1 MYRTL
6 RHMAGAI
13 AVLTL
18 VSVGFTLSAAN
29 PMRALAACTIPSPP
43 ANDEL
48 TANPD
53 GSISIVLV
61 GSAGATS
68 YNIYRGT
75 TSGGEA
81 ATPVANTTSVLYTDK
96 GLTANTDYFY
106 EFTAVNSCGES
117 AKGAEDSSKTTPPAP
132 TGGNVAGVAS
142 GNSEIYYGENAMFGG
157 EDWFQTLTGWFPQNL
172 GSSGSNSPGQ
182 QVVDMAYAT
191 LGSMT
196 FNNVVVPTS
205 GLYTIE
211 WRYAF
216 QGGLF
221 PSVNNR
227 QMGVA
232 INGTVLTTTERFP
245 ITGSFD
251 VYQDSSL
258 QAHLNAGRN
267 SVTLFAVTDH
277 GVSRVDQLIVTPA
290 TASVPSGPTN
300 LTVTPG
306 AAGATLKWT
315 ASTSGSPT
323 SYSIFRGTAT
333 DGEATTAVG
342 TVSGT
347 TTTFTDTG
355 LTNGKT
361 YFYNVAA
368 NNATG
373 VGPDSNEVS
382 VSPGVTTTTP
392 AAAPSGVTLNPAN
405 FTLTPASN
413 VMNLTWNPVAGATS
427 YNIYRGTAPGGEAAT
442 PVGTSTSDS
451 YTDTGVTDGTG
462 YYYTVAAVNAGGTGP
477 KSAETNSVPSALVVT
492 PPVPFGMVVTTAS
505 GQINLQ
511 WTYEENATSYKIY
524 RSTTSGGEGAT
535 PIATTT
541 SSSYTDTSV
550 TAGTTYYYEVTALTG
565 TTESVR
571 SPEVS
576 ANTSGTS
583 TPPTPV
589 GLVATAG
596 NGSVALSWTASTGAT
611 SYSIYRG
618 TTSGGEGT
626 TSIATTTTNSYTNT
640 GLTNGTTYYY
650 KVSATN
656 SAGTSAQ
663 SGEASATPTS
673 SPTSSLQI
681 SAGGPATGTWVA
693 DEDFTGGATSD
704 TTHAITTTGLT
715 NPAPQSVYQHNR
727 YGNFTYTVPG
737 LTAGGSYTVRLHF
750 AEEYWTAAGSRT
762 FNVLINGTQVLT
774 NFDIFATAGGE
785 YIGVIEPFTATA
797 SSTGTITIQFVT
809 VKDNAQVNGIEILS
823 G

>member
-1 MYRTL
+1 MNKTL
-6 RHMAGAI
+6 RHVAGAV

-18 VSVGFTLSAAN
+18 TSAGFAVSAVN
-29 PMRALAACTIPSPP
+29 PTGARAACTIPSPP

-75 TSGGEA
+75 ASGGEA

-117 AKGAEDSSKTTPPAP
+117 ARSAEDSSKTTPPAP
-132 TGGNVAGVAS
+132 TGGSTAGVAS
-142 GNSEIYYGENAMFGG
+142 GSSEIYYGEDAMFGG

-172 GSSGSNSPGQ
+172 GSSGSDSPGQ
-182 QVVDMAYAT
+182 LVVDMAYAT
-191 LGSMT
+191 LGTMT

-205 GLYTIE
+205 GLYTLQ

-216 QGGLF
+216 AGGLF

-227 QMGVA
+227 EMGVA
-232 INGTVLTTTERFP
+232 VNGTPITTTERFP

-306 AAGATLKWT
+306 SAGATLTWT

-323 SYSIFRGTAT
+323 SYSIYRGTAS
-333 DGEATTAVG
+333 DGEAVTAVG

-347 TTTFTDTG
+347 TTTFTDTS

-368 NNATG
+368 GNS
-373 VGPDSNEVS
+373 VGTSPDSNEVS
-382 VSPGVTTTTP
+382 VSPGAATTAPP
-392 AAAPSGVTLNPAN
+392 APTGLAANPADSSI
-405 FTLTPASN
+405 A
-413 VMNLTWNPVAGATS
+413 LTWNPSAGATS
-427 YNIYRGTAPGGEAAT
+427 YSIYRGLAPGAEGAT
-442 PVGTSTSDS
+442 PVATTTTDS
-451 YTDTGVTDGTG
+451 YTDTGLTDGTG
-462 YYYTVAAVNAGGTGP
+462 YYYTVAASNTGGASA
-477 KSAETNSVPSALVVT
+477 KSAETNTVPTAAVVP
-492 PPVPFGMVVTTAS
+492 PPVPFGVVITPAS
-505 GQINLQ
+505 GQIQLQ
-511 WTYEENATSYKIY
+511 WTFEENATGYRIY
-524 RSTTSGGEGAT
+524 RGTTPGGEGAT
-535 PIATTT
+535 PLATVT
-541 SSSYTDTSV
+541 SSSYTDTAV
-550 TAGTTYYYEVTALTG
+550 TSGVTYYYEITALTG
-565 TTESVR
+565 ATESAR
-571 SPEVS
+571 SSEYS
-576 ANTSGTS
+576 ANTSGTGTAPA
-583 TPPTPV
+583 TPA
-589 GLVATAG
+589 GLAATAG
-596 NGSVALSWTASTGAT
+596 NGSVALSWTASAGAT

-618 TTSGGEGT
+618 TASGGEGT
-626 TSIATTTTNSYTNT
+626 TPVATTTTNSYTDT

-650 KVSATN
+650 KVSASN
-656 SAGTSAQ
+656 SAGASAQ
-663 SGEASATPTS
+663 SGEVHATPT
-673 SPTSSLQI
+673 TVTGVDI
-681 SAGGPATGTWVA
+681 SAGGPAAAPFVA

-727 YGNFTYTVPG
+727 YGNFTYTIPG
-737 LTAGGSYTVRLHF
+737 LTAGASYTVRLHF
-750 AEEYWTAAGSRT
+750 AEEYWTAAGSRI

-785 YIGVIEPFTATA
+785 YIAVIEPFTATA
-797 SSTGTITIQFVT
+797 SGTGTITIQFVT
-809 VKDNAQVNGIEILS
+809 VKDNAQINGIEIDPA
-823 G
+823 

>member
-1 MYRTL
+1 MNKTL
-6 RHMAGAI
+6 RHMASAF
-13 AVLTL
+13 AVLAL
-18 VSVGFTLSAAN
+18 AFVGLAVLAAN
-29 PMRALAACTIPSPP
+29 QTRAHAACTVPVPP

-53 GSISIVLV
+53 SSISIVLV

-81 ATPVANTTSVLYTDK
+81 ATPVANTTSTLYTDR
-96 GLTANTDYFY
+96 GLTTNTDYFY

-117 AKGAEDSSKTTPPAP
+117 ARSAEDSSKTTPPAP
-132 TGGNVAGVAS
+132 TGGSVAGVAS

-172 GSSGSNSPGQ
+172 GSSGSQSPGQ

-191 LGSMT
+191 LGTMT

-232 INGTVLTTTERFP
+232 INGTVLATTERFP

-306 AAGATLKWT
+306 AAGATLHWT

-323 SYSIFRGTAT
+323 SYSIYRGTAT
-333 DGEATTAVG
+333 DGEAVTPVA

-347 TTTFTDTG
+347 TTTFADTG

-368 NNATG
+368 SNSVG
-373 VGPDSNEVS
+373 VSPDTNEVS
-382 VSPGVTTTTP
+382 VSPGSAT
-392 AAAPSGVTLNPAN
+392 AAPPAPTGLSANPAD
-405 FTLTPASN
+405 SSID
-413 VMNLTWNPVAGATS
+413 LTWNPSAGATS
-427 YNIYRGTAPGGEAAT
+427 YSIYRGIAPGAEGTT
-442 PVGTSTSDS
+442 PVGTTTTDS
-451 YTDTGVTDGTG
+451 FTDTGLTNGTG
-462 YYYTVAAVNAGGTGP
+462 YYYTVAASNAAGASAKT
-477 KSAETNSVPSALVVT
+477 AETNTVPSAAVVT
-492 PPVPFGMVVTTAS
+492 PPVPFGVVVTTAS

-511 WTYEENATSYKIY
+511 WTYEENATSYRIY
-524 RSTTSGGEGAT
+524 RSTTPGGEGAT
-535 PIATTT
+535 PLATVT
-541 SSSYTDTSV
+541 SSSYTDSSV
-550 TAGTTYYYEVTALTG
+550 TSGVTYYYEITALTG
-565 TTESVR
+565 TTESGR
-571 SPEVS
+571 SSEYS
-576 ANTSGTS
+576 ANTTGTG
-583 TPPTPV
+583 TAPPTPT

-596 NGSVALSWTASTGAT
+596 NGSVALSWAASTGAT

-618 TTSGGEGT
+618 TTAGGEGST
-626 TSIATTTTNSYTNT
+626 PVATITSNSYTNT

-650 KVSATN
+650 KVAAAN

-663 SGEASATPTS
+663 SSEVSATPTTTA
-673 SPTSSLQI
+673 PPPSSLQI
-681 SAGGPATGTWVA
+681 SAGGPASGTWVA
-693 DEDFTGGATSD
+693 DEDFAGGATAAV
-704 TTHAITTTGLT
+704 TNAITTTGVT
-715 NPAPQSVYQHNR
+715 DPAPQSVYQHNR
-727 YGNFTYTVPG
+727 YGNFTYSIPG
-737 LTAGGSYTVRLHF
+737 FTAGTSYTIRLHF
-750 AEEYWTAAGSRT
+750 AEEYWTTAGSRV
-762 FNVLINGTQVLT
+762 FNVLIDGTQVLT
-774 NFDIFATAGGE
+774 NFDILATAGGE
-785 YIGVIEPFTATA
+785 YDAVVEQFTETA
-797 SSTGTITIQFVT
+797 PTSGTFTIQFAT
-809 VKDNAQVNGIEILS
+809 VKDNAQVNGIEILPA
-823 G
+823 

>member
-1 MYRTL
+1 MNRTL
-6 RHMAGAI
+6 RRLAAAI
-13 AVLTL
+13 TVLTL
-18 VSVGFTLSAAN
+18 ASLGLALSAAN
-29 PMRALAACTIPSPP
+29 PMRADAACTVPVPP

-53 GSISIVLV
+53 GSITIVLV

-75 TSGGEA
+75 SSGGEA

-96 GLTANTDYFY
+96 SLAANTDYFY

-117 AKGAEDSSKTTPPAP
+117 ARSAEDASKTSPPAP
-132 TGGNVAGVAS
+132 TGGSVAGVAS

-182 QVVDMAYAT
+182 QVVDMAYST

-232 INGTVLTTTERFP
+232 VNGTVITTTERFP

-258 QAHLNAGRN
+258 QAQLHAGRN

-300 LTVTPG
+300 LTVTTG
-306 AAGATLKWT
+306 NAGATLHWT
-315 ASTSGSPT
+315 ASASGSPT

-333 DGEATTAVG
+333 DGEAVTPVG

-368 NNATG
+368 NNG
-373 VGPDSNEVS
+373 VGVSPDSNEVS
-382 VSPGVTTTTP
+382 VSPGAATAAPPAPTGLTATP
-392 AAAPSGVTLNPAN
+392 ANSEID
-405 FTLTPASN
+405 
-413 VMNLTWNPVAGATS
+413 LTWNPSAGATS
-427 YNIYRGTAPGGEAAT
+427 YSVYRGTTPGGEGAT
-442 PVGTSTSDS
+442 PVGTTTTDS
-451 YTDTGVTDGTG
+451 FADTGLANGTG
-462 YYYTVAAVNAGGTGP
+462 YYYTVAASNASGASAKT
-477 KSAETNSVPSALVVT
+477 AETNTVPSPAVVA
-492 PPVPFGMVVTTAS
+492 PPVPFGVVVTSSA

-511 WTYEENATSYKIY
+511 WTYEENATSYQVY
-524 RSTTSGGEGAT
+524 RGTTPGGEGAT
-535 PIATTT
+535 PLATVT
-541 SSSYTDTSV
+541 SSSYTDSAVTS
-550 TAGTTYYYEVTALTG
+550 GTTYYYKIVALTAA
-565 TTESVR
+565 TA
-571 SPEVS
+571 S
-576 ANTSGTS
+576 APSGEYSGNTSGTG
-583 TPPTPV
+583 TAPPTPA

-596 NGSVALSWTASTGAT
+596 NASVALSWTATSGAT

-618 TTSGGEGT
+618 TASGGEGGT
-626 TSIATTTTNSYTNT
+626 PVGTSASNSFTDT
-640 GLTNGTTYYY
+640 GLANGTTYYY
-650 KVSATN
+650 TITASNA
-656 SAGTSAQ
+656 AGTSAH
-663 SGEASATPTS
+663 SSEVHATPAAS
-673 SPTSSLQI
+673 
-681 SAGGPATGTWVA
+681 GGTGTLLSQ
-693 DEDFTGGATSD
+693 G
-704 TTHAITTTGLT
+704 H
-715 NPAPQSVYQHNR
+715 P
-727 YGNFTYTVPG
+727 
-737 LTAGGSYTVRLHF
+737 
-750 AEEYWTAAGSRT
+750 
-762 FNVLINGTQVLT
+762 
-774 NFDIFATAGGE
+774 
-785 YIGVIEPFTATA
+785 ATA
-797 SSTGTITIQFVT
+797 SSVQNAGYPASNAVDGSLTTRWSSAFSDPQWLEVDLGATHTISQVTIDWEAAYATAFQLQTSNDGTTWTTIYSTTTGTGGTQTIPVSGSGRYVRMYGTARATGYGYSIWEF
-809 VKDNAQVNGIEILS
+809 QVYGT
-823 G
+823 

>member
-1 MYRTL
+1 MNKTL

-13 AVLTL
+13 TALTL
-18 VSVGFTLSAAN
+18 VSFGFAVSAAN
-29 PMRALAACTIPSPP
+29 PTRAHAACTVPVPP

-96 GLTANTDYFY
+96 GLSANTDYFY

-117 AKGAEDSSKTTPPAP
+117 ARSAEDSSKTPPPAP
-132 TGGNVAGVAS
+132 TGGSVAGVAS
-142 GNSEIYYGENAMFGG
+142 GSSEIYYGENAMFGG

-172 GSSGSNSPGQ
+172 GSSGSDSPGQ

-232 INGTVLTTTERFP
+232 VNGTAITTTERFP

-290 TASVPSGPTN
+290 TASVPGGPTN

-306 AAGATLKWT
+306 SAGATLHWT
-315 ASTSGSPT
+315 ASASGSPT

-333 DGEATTAVG
+333 DGEAVTPVG

-368 NNATG
+368 NNS
-373 VGPDSNEVS
+373 VG
-382 VSPGVTTTTP
+382 VSP
-392 AAAPSGVTLNPAN
+392 
-405 FTLTPASN
+405 
-413 VMNLTWNPVAGATS
+413 
-427 YNIYRGTAPGGEAAT
+427 
-442 PVGTSTSDS
+442 
-451 YTDTGVTDGTG
+451 
-462 YYYTVAAVNAGGTGP
+462 
-477 KSAETNSVPSALVVT
+477 
-492 PPVPFGMVVTTAS
+492 
-505 GQINLQ
+505 
-511 WTYEENATSYKIY
+511 
-524 RSTTSGGEGAT
+524 
-535 PIATTT
+535 
-541 SSSYTDTSV
+541 
-550 TAGTTYYYEVTALTG
+550 
-565 TTESVR
+565 
-571 SPEVS
+571 
-576 ANTSGTS
+576 
-583 TPPTPV
+583 
-589 GLVATAG
+589 
-596 NGSVALSWTASTGAT
+596 
-611 SYSIYRG
+611 
-618 TTSGGEGT
+618 
-626 TSIATTTTNSYTNT
+626 
-640 GLTNGTTYYY
+640 
-650 KVSATN
+650 
-656 SAGTSAQ
+656 
-663 SGEASATPTS
+663 
-673 SPTSSLQI
+673 
-681 SAGGPATGTWVA
+681 
-693 DEDFTGGATSD
+693 D
-704 TTHAITTTGLT
+704 TT
-715 NPAPQSVYQHNR
+715 R
-727 YGNFTYTVPG
+727 
-737 LTAGGSYTVRLHF
+737 
-750 AEEYWTAAGSRT
+750 SR
-762 FNVLINGTQVLT
+762 
-774 NFDIFATAGGE
+774 
-785 YIGVIEPFTATA
+785 
-797 SSTGTITIQFVT
+797 
-809 VKDNAQVNGIEILS
+809 
-823 G
+823 

>member
-1 MYRTL
+1 MNRTS
-6 RHMAGAI
+6 RRVAGAVT
-13 AVLTL
+13 VLAL
-18 VSVGFTLSAAN
+18 VSFGFAVSAAS
-29 PMRALAACTIPSPP
+29 PVRAHAACTVPVPP

-53 GSISIVLV
+53 GSITIVLV

-75 TSGGEA
+75 ASGGEA

-96 GLTANTDYFY
+96 ALSANTDYFY
-106 EFTAVNSCGES
+106 EFTAVNACGES
-117 AKGAEDSSKTTPPAP
+117 ARSAEDASKTTPPAP
-132 TGGNVAGVAS
+132 TGGSVAGVAS

-172 GSSGSNSPGQ
+172 GSSGSDSPGQ
-182 QVVDMAYAT
+182 QVVDMAYST

-232 INGTVLTTTERFP
+232 VNGTPVTTTERFP

-306 AAGATLKWT
+306 SAGATLHWT
-315 ASTSGSPT
+315 ASASGAPT
-323 SYSIFRGTAT
+323 SYSIYRGTAT
-333 DGEATTAVG
+333 DGEASTPVG

-368 NNATG
+368 NNSVG
-373 VGPDSNEVS
+373 VSPDTNEVS
-382 VSPGVTTTTP
+382 VSPGPATTAPP
-392 AAAPSGVTLNPAN
+392 APTGLSANPAN
-405 FTLTPASN
+405 TEID
-413 VMNLTWNPVAGATS
+413 LTWNPSAGATS
-427 YNIYRGTAPGGEAAT
+427 YSVYRGTAPGAEGAT
-442 PVGTSTSDS
+442 PVGTTTTDS
-451 YTDTGVTDGTG
+451 FADTGLANGTG
-462 YYYTVAAVNAGGTGP
+462 YYYTVAANDAAGASAKT
-477 KSAETNSVPSALVVT
+477 AETNTVPTAAVVA
-492 PPVPFGMVVTTAS
+492 PPVPFGVVTTTSA

-511 WTYEENATSYKIY
+511 WTYEENATSYRIY
-524 RSTTSGGEGAT
+524 RSTTPGGEGAT
-535 PIATTT
+535 PLATVT
-541 SSSYTDTSV
+541 SSSYTDTAV
-550 TAGTTYYYEVTALTG
+550 TSGTTYYYEITALTG
-565 TTESVR
+565 TTESAR
-571 SPEVS
+571 STEYS
-576 ANTSGTS
+576 ANTSGTG
-583 TPPTPV
+583 TGTAPTAPA
-589 GLVATAG
+589 GPVATAG
-596 NGSVALSWTASTGAT
+596 NATVALTWTPSTGAT

-618 TTSGGEGT
+618 TTSGGEGAT
-626 TSIATTTTNSYTNT
+626 PVGTSTSNSFTDT

-650 KVSATN
+650 TITASNA
-656 SAGTSAQ
+656 AGTSGH
-663 SGEASATPTS
+663 SSEVHATP
-673 SPTSSLQI
+673 
-681 SAGGPATGTWVA
+681 AAAVGTGTLLSQ
-693 DEDFTGGATSD
+693 GR
-704 TTHAITTTGLT
+704 
-715 NPAPQSVYQHNR
+715 P
-727 YGNFTYTVPG
+727 
-737 LTAGGSYTVRLHF
+737 
-750 AEEYWTAAGSRT
+750 
-762 FNVLINGTQVLT
+762 
-774 NFDIFATAGGE
+774 
-785 YIGVIEPFTATA
+785 ATA
-797 SSTGTITIQFVT
+797 SSVQNAGYPASNAVDGSLTTRWSSAFSDPQWLEVDLGATHTISQVTIDWEAAYATAFQLQTSNDGTTWTTIYSTTTSTGGTQTIPVSGSGRYVRMYGTARATGYGYSIWEF
-809 VKDNAQVNGIEILS
+809 QVYGT
-823 G
+823 